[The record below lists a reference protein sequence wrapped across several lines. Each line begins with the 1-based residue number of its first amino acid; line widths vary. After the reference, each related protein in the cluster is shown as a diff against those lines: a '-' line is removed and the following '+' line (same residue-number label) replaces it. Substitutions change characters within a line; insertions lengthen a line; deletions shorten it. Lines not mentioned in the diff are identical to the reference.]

1 VIAGAAMGARG
12 LAAYLAK
19 KKAKDIAKKA
29 VMKTGYGGTKIH
41 DAMVMSPRAAAM
53 ASARGRVYPDASR
66 FVSTQGNRAGAG
78 FKELGLMGLAT
89 GAGIYGAD
97 SLINHPR
104 NEAMNKMRGGDYI
117 ASPMMGKSH
126 DPSYEASKT
135 RAGKVQ
141 TMMEEMDGMDISEE
155 GKRQIIEDKLR
166 LPYGYLEDVGLEM
179 AWGGD
184 RFDGGYSGDL
194 RQETGASMTA
204 SEMKASYFD
213 RIASNPSLPMDQ
225 RITAALR
232 RETGA
237 AFSTEEAIEM
247 IQKLEARD
255 KQALINQTGAATTR
269 EELGMFMGMPKG
281 R

>member
-1 VIAGAAMGARG
+1 MAIPALIAGAGVGARG

-19 KKAKDIAKKA
+19 KKAKDMAKKS
-29 VMKTGYGGTKIH
+29 VMKAGYGGSNATKIH

-66 FVSTQGNRAGAG
+66 FVSNSRSSKGGPVGFGAR
-78 FKELGLMGLAT
+78 LGAAT
-89 GAGIYGAD
+89 AGIGAID
-97 SLINHPR
+97 AMTQQPNGGDLHPR
-104 NEAMNKMRGGDYI
+104 VEAMDRLRNGGGMIGLSRNQGYM
-117 ASPMMGKSH
+117 ANPMMGKSH

-194 RQETGASMTA
+194 RQETGAAYTD
-204 SEMKASYFD
+204 EEIQEF
-213 RIASNPSLPMDQ
+213 
-225 RITAALR
+225 LR
-232 RETGA
+232 GR
-237 AFSTEEAIEM
+237 
-247 IQKLEARD
+247 
-255 KQALINQTGAATTR
+255 TGAATTR
-269 EELGMFMGMPKG
+269 EELGMFMGMP
-281 R
+281 RAR